1 MPRKLD
7 KSPTPVALFNSR
19 YLLIGIFGSIKE
31 ASRVTGVVRQSIIKA
46 VYGDIISARDC
57 YWRAIPHDVVLDQ
70 DDMGTLT
77 LFAFDKEAGNPDRK
91 IYKGTRMKKRLKII
105 MQSEYGNKTK

>member
-1 MPRKLD
+1 MSRKSD
-7 KSPTPVALFNSR
+7 RTPTPVALFNSR

-57 YWRAIPHDVVLDQ
+57 YWRAIPRDVVLDQ

-91 IYKGTRMKKRLKII
+91 IYKDTRMKKRLKII
-105 MQSEYGNKTK
+105 MQSEYGSKTK